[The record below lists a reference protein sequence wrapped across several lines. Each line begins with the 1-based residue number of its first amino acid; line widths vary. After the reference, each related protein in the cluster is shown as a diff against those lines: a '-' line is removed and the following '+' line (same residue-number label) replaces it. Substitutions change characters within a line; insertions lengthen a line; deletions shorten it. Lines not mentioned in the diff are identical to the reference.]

1 MEALID
7 MNAQFSL
14 RQLYPQDSQ
23 ALATLMDDSPD
34 TGRISTAS
42 HFEADAFEALRAM
55 QGDFVGVVAESPDYD
70 GLIGACLARF
80 RQCQFEGR
88 FRPYALLNSLVVHP
102 GFRQQGVGSALAGWL
117 VNYSRNRL
125 GDEGVIWALIQQ
137 GNVGSAQ
144 TVGKYLK
151 QFISDRIIIVPMET
165 RTNLPTSTP
174 GFMVNPIE
182 PSEFGQVADR
192 LNSFYRDFNFFE
204 PETTESLASWC
215 ASTPFDTPYRHYLVV
230 TDSKGAIRAG
240 VGVSELYRF
249 RTLHIRHMPWVLNVL
264 NSFLRIVP
272 SDGITKELLLS
283 KIWYAPG
290 GMQAAKYLFET
301 IRWRWREK
309 ASLLIVWADK
319 GNPVLEALNLRPW
332 TPVTKSAVVID
343 SPEAMSTSRLV
354 YYD

>member
-1 MEALID
+1 LKPTPKSAIVFVEVDLGYSLIK
-7 MNAQFSL
+7 
-14 RQLYPQDSQ
+14 R
-23 ALATLMDDSPD
+23 
-34 TGRISTAS
+34 R
-42 HFEADAFEALRAM
+42 E
-55 QGDFVGVVAESPDYD
+55 
-70 GLIGACLARF
+70 GACLID
-80 RQCQFEGR
+80 
-88 FRPYALLNSLVVHP
+88 
-102 GFRQQGVGSALAGWL
+102 
-117 VNYSRNRL
+117 RL

-151 QFISDRIIIVPMET
+151 QFISDRII
-165 RTNLPTSTP
+165 
-174 GFMVNPIE
+174 
-182 PSEFGQVADR
+182 
-192 LNSFYRDFNFFE
+192 
-204 PETTESLASWC
+204 
-215 ASTPFDTPYRHYLVV
+215 

-283 KIWYAPG
+283 KMWHAPG